1 MPDLRDA
8 LELLHELDDL
18 RDRAK
23 ELREQGR
30 LALVQIKDTGTP
42 KGGRVRFRSVVGTSR
57 EEWISSGNTVEVAL
71 LVKVQNHQDMCED
84 DETNNRS
91 EATSE
96 LKRRL
101 MNLDLK
107 NLFQKSDLEG
117 NVPGDEK
124 GDRRVPVLVAARS
137 MQALVKR
144 SASAFSRSTMLCYYR
159 IVREL
164 YVAAPP
170 DWTIGAAR
178 AGSTGTT
185 AFVTGEC
192 IRAIFAFEDAM
203 RRTANFF
210 QQTQRLLGRY
220 QLLSSMLT
228 VLEPPSSTRRAS
240 SAMDEWA
247 DKSIERMWF
256 DWHNSTNPRGGNMAL
271 HLGKGANTLL
281 FDPAELVDMKAIGRY
296 LAGLKRG
303 LQRSV
308 KSAKSEITR
317 AKKEIEDYRRAQGAF
332 FQEVKVGK
340 NSIRKPTDPK
350 EDEKI
355 FKKRLREYDR
365 AESAHKFALS
375 LIEKADSEGTKATL
389 IMKNNELH
397 AMLEKLADQF
407 REISD
412 DIHKVLEPAKRYI
425 RTVLYREVASAALG
439 RFDPGELVFAAAS
452 YGTITKWQPSEL
464 LARACTSLCE
474 VLPENGRLPTTRPF
488 HSTSRGHRMLPIG
501 CEMMR
506 SLAQLFQKSN
516 HDIGPNIVRRMLN
529 IFEEKVISLDA
540 LRPSEKGKRVAWNF
554 DGSPD
559 PERPSVWVTAVS
571 VLAIDRVVR
580 MLNARINSI
589 VLKHFEVIV
598 PEKPHTSLTLNDLVY
613 PDHGL
618 SKFTLQP
625 SIALRLEQ
633 MRAHVMRVSPPQV
646 YKNERGTKESVFS
659 AIFYGPPG
667 TGKTTL
673 MEALALSS
681 LVPLIRLSPSDLV
694 VQGPAAIEGRAR
706 AVFEALSML
715 TQVVIILDEFEDVVG
730 ERKRRARA
738 RDEKIFEFLRM
749 AMLPKLV
756 KLNDS
761 AKKQSFA
768 YCLATNYFK
777 DIDPAAKRKG
787 RFDVH
792 IPVYHPD
799 PISRAGLLLYRLYRL
814 TEKLKSRRSF
824 KKHSSGLR
832 RRFLEIVKNTRQTHA
847 SSLASDYLR
856 LPDWVIDDV
865 GSPPPGYKNEIPLLW
880 YVLTGDATGFNFKKG
895 LLNEE
900 TEKAIAE
907 AEEFR
912 KNHASIEEDNEIK
925 WLDLYEGQ
933 IEDAFLKGRTDLS
946 LRQLWSCLR
955 APSR

>member
-1 MPDLRDA
+1 
-8 LELLHELDDL
+8 
-18 RDRAK
+18 
-23 ELREQGR
+23 
-30 LALVQIKDTGTP
+30 
-42 KGGRVRFRSVVGTSR
+42 
-57 EEWISSGNTVEVAL
+57 
-71 LVKVQNHQDMCED
+71 
-84 DETNNRS
+84 
-91 EATSE
+91 
-96 LKRRL
+96 
-101 MNLDLK
+101 
-107 NLFQKSDLEG
+107 
-117 NVPGDEK
+117 
-124 GDRRVPVLVAARS
+124 
-137 MQALVKR
+137 
-144 SASAFSRSTMLCYYR
+144 
-159 IVREL
+159 
-164 YVAAPP
+164 
-170 DWTIGAAR
+170 
-178 AGSTGTT
+178 
-185 AFVTGEC
+185 
-192 IRAIFAFEDAM
+192 
-203 RRTANFF
+203 
-210 QQTQRLLGRY
+210 
-220 QLLSSMLT
+220 
-228 VLEPPSSTRRAS
+228 
-240 SAMDEWA
+240 
-247 DKSIERMWF
+247 
-256 DWHNSTNPRGGNMAL
+256 
-271 HLGKGANTLL
+271 
-281 FDPAELVDMKAIGRY
+281 
-296 LAGLKRG
+296 
-303 LQRSV
+303 
-308 KSAKSEITR
+308 
-317 AKKEIEDYRRAQGAF
+317 
-332 FQEVKVGK
+332 
-340 NSIRKPTDPK
+340 
-350 EDEKI
+350 
-355 FKKRLREYDR
+355 
-365 AESAHKFALS
+365 
-375 LIEKADSEGTKATL
+375 
-389 IMKNNELH
+389 
-397 AMLEKLADQF
+397 
-407 REISD
+407 
-412 DIHKVLEPAKRYI
+412 
-425 RTVLYREVASAALG
+425 
-439 RFDPGELVFAAAS
+439 
-452 YGTITKWQPSEL
+452 
-464 LARACTSLCE
+464 
-474 VLPENGRLPTTRPF
+474 
-488 HSTSRGHRMLPIG
+488 
-501 CEMMR
+501 
-506 SLAQLFQKSN
+506 
-516 HDIGPNIVRRMLN
+516 
-529 IFEEKVISLDA
+529 
-540 LRPSEKGKRVAWNF
+540 
-554 DGSPD
+554 
-559 PERPSVWVTAVS
+559 
-571 VLAIDRVVR
+571 